1 MRHKNETRHLKQK
14 LKQKFLS
21 PTPTPKKRVGN
32 KEEPM
37 RLQSFRLKGI
47 SWIAAT
53 GLTVAGLLIGSTQAI
68 AAERVVMRYGSF
80 ERSASVEELTHFVE
94 TGETTRQLRA
104 YFRMSGQDP
113 EQFRQLL
120 SREVE
125 VDVVTLDRLLNN
137 PVGDVMLDQMGRF
150 VHTPSGDT
158 NREAMRSALVLS
170 ASDGGS
176 ISLLE
181 VMQNYPTRQIHVDG
195 NQAVAAYRQ
204 ISTIQ
209 QRADSIRRGLS
220 GILETLGVP

>member
-1 MRHKNETRHLKQK
+1 MR
-14 LKQKFLS
+14 S
-21 PTPTPKKRVGN
+21 
-32 KEEPM
+32 
-37 RLQSFRLKGI
+37 QSFRHKGI
-47 SWIAAT
+47 SWIAAL
-53 GLTVAGLLIGSTQAI
+53 GLTLTGLLISSTEAI
-68 AAERVVMRYGSF
+68 AAERVVMRYGPF
-80 ERSASVEELTHFVE
+80 QRSASVEELAHFVE

-137 PVGDVMLDQMGRF
+137 PVGDVMLDRMGRF
-150 VHTPSGDT
+150 VHTPSGDA

-170 ASDGGS
+170 ASDGGR
-176 ISLLE
+176 ISLIE
-181 VMQNYPTRQIHVDG
+181 VMQNYPTRQIHIDG
-195 NQAVAAYRQ
+195 NEAVAAYRQ

>member
-1 MRHKNETRHLKQK
+1 
-14 LKQKFLS
+14 
-21 PTPTPKKRVGN
+21 
-32 KEEPM
+32 
-37 RLQSFRLKGI
+37 
-47 SWIAAT
+47 
-53 GLTVAGLLIGSTQAI
+53 
-68 AAERVVMRYGSF
+68 MRYGPF
-80 ERSASVEELTHFVE
+80 QRSASVEELTHFVE

-120 SREVE
+120 SQEVD

-137 PVGDVMLDQMGRF
+137 PVGDVLLDQMGRF

-170 ASDGGS
+170 ASNGNR

-181 VMQNYPTRQIHVDG
+181 VMQNYPTRQIHING
-195 NQAVAAYRQ
+195 NEALSAYRQ

-209 QRADSIRRGLS
+209 ERADAIRRGLS